1 MLILLKIA
9 SMYDNGTA
17 FQVGAIICYFM
28 TLPLIWMIREP
39 SDAAIFEEVD
49 DTVKQNANKPIESA
63 SLFSKIRKSVP
74 VLPSKTPQ
82 ANGPIPESGKNSMQA
97 KKRSMGSLQF
107 EPNNKHSLSF
117 RDSHQFSDISHE
129 TVEQERSENIGFVQF
144 RSWSKVEQFRY
155 LIKKVWSLT
164 TTNLRYSISLWGYAI
179 SNIAADLVNV
189 YFVLWLSRFVISGEL
204 TSQD

>member
-1 MLILLKIA
+1 MGAMLILLKIA

-74 VLPSKTPQ
+74 VL
-82 ANGPIPESGKNSMQA
+82 
-97 KKRSMGSLQF
+97 SLQT
-107 EPNNKHSLSF
+107 P
-117 RDSHQFSDISHE
+117 
-129 TVEQERSENIGFVQF
+129 
-144 RSWSKVEQFRY
+144 
-155 LIKKVWSLT
+155 
-164 TTNLRYSISLWGYAI
+164 
-179 SNIAADLVNV
+179 
-189 YFVLWLSRFVISGEL
+189 
-204 TSQD
+204 